1 MALSMKH
8 FVLFYDYPPDFRERR
23 APYRAAHIEHAKASA
38 ARGELQAGGAFAE
51 DDPPLGMLLF
61 KAESAEAAAAFA
73 RADPYVVNGVVL
85 AWRVREWVT
94 VVGADALTKI

>member
-1 MALSMKH
+1 VKH

-23 APYRAAHIEHAKASA
+23 APHRAMHLEHAKASV
-38 ARGELQAGGAFAE
+38 ARGELQLGGAFAD

-61 KAESAEAAAAFA
+61 KAASAAVAEDFA
-73 RADPYVVNGVVL
+73 RADPYVANGVVR

-94 VVGADALTKI
+94 VVGPLALTKV

>member
-1 MALSMKH
+1 MKH

-23 APYRAAHIEHAKASA
+23 APFRAAHIEHGKASA

-51 DDPPLGMLLF
+51 DDPPLCMLLF

-73 RADPYVVNGVVL
+73 RADPYVLNGVVL
-85 AWRVREWVT
+85 SWRVREWVT
-94 VVGADALTKI
+94 AVGPLALAGV

>member
-1 MALSMKH
+1 MKH

-23 APYRAAHIEHAKASA
+23 TPYRAAHLEHAKASA

-61 KAESAEAAAAFA
+61 KSESAGVAEEFA
-73 RADPYVVNGVVL
+73 RADPYVANGVVL
-85 AWRVREWVT
+85 SWRVREWVT
-94 VVGADALTKI
+94 AVGPLALTGV